1 MIVVADTSP
10 LNYLILIGSV
20 DVLAPL
26 YTCVVVPQAVVAELR
41 ASRTP
46 AVARAWIAQ
55 PPAWLEIMP
64 DPPFDGTLT
73 ALDPGER
80 AAIAL
85 AVSIHAS
92 RLLIDDFDGRAEAER
107 RSLRVTGTLGV
118 LAAAHRSG
126 LLDFNAAVAQLSNTS
141 FYLSP
146 QLLATVRRLLSIP

>member
-10 LNYLILIGSV
+10 LNYLILIGAV

-26 YTCVVVPQAVVAELR
+26 YTRVVVPQTVVVELR

-55 PPAWLEIMP
+55 PPPWLEIMA
-64 DPPFDGTLT
+64 DPPLDVTLT
-73 ALDPGER
+73 TLDPGER

-85 AVSIHAS
+85 AVSIQAS

-126 LLDFNAAVAQLSNTS
+126 LLDFDAVVAQLSSTS

-146 QLLATVRRLLSIP
+146 HLLATVRRLLSIP